1 MDRLSYWAEFINS
14 NGISRMA
21 EIGVWRGQFAEA
33 MLQRCPGLEH
43 YYLIDPWRRLDDW
56 NKPLNEDDLEAAL
69 AETRR
74 RLAPFEGKCT
84 YLRGRTAEVAGQ
96 LPEIDLA
103 YIDGDHTLRGIAVD
117 MLKVWPK
124 IRPGGWLAGD
134 DFTESIWAH
143 GRQYEPSMVFPF
155 AVHFAEG
162 VGCPIEAPG
171 GAQFVIAKT
180 DGGFSF
186 TDAEGRYSSTE
197 LRAQSSP
204 RSLVER
210 WTGSLRRA

>member
-1 MDRLSYWAEFINS
+1 MDRLSYWAEFINA
-14 NGISRMA
+14 NGIARMA

-69 AETRR
+69 AETRQ

-103 YIDGDHTLRGIAVD
+103 YIDGDHT
-117 MLKVWPK
+117 
-124 IRPGGWLAGD
+124 
-134 DFTESIWAH
+134 
-143 GRQYEPSMVFPF
+143 
-155 AVHFAEG
+155 
-162 VGCPIEAPG
+162 
-171 GAQFVIAKT
+171 
-180 DGGFSF
+180 
-186 TDAEGRYSSTE
+186 
-197 LRAQSSP
+197 
-204 RSLVER
+204 
-210 WTGSLRRA
+210 